1 MKKIYLC
8 LSFLILPIVSLAQ
21 SKIGYAYDMAG
32 NRTKREI
39 VIYSL
44 GAMAKKQ
51 YSNSQDDSSEKLR
64 EHFVKINPN
73 PTLGNLKIGISNLKN
88 DDKCYLELY
97 SVQGVQILAFDVNSD
112 NIDLD
117 ISNQSNGVYLLKITI
132 SNAHYLND
140 RILQILLS
148 FQTLE

>member
-39 VIYSL
+39 VISSL

-51 YSNSQDDSSEKLR
+51 YSNSLDVSSEKLR

-73 PTLGNLKIGISNLKN
+73 PTQGNLKVGISGLKN
-88 DDKCYLELY
+88 SDKCYLELY

-112 NIDLD
+112 NTDVD
-117 ISNQSNGVYLLKITI
+117 ISNQPNGIYLLKITI
-132 SNAHYLND
+132 NGKSTTWKS
-140 RILQILLS
+140 IKK
-148 FQTLE
+148 

>member
-39 VIYSL
+39 VISSL

-51 YSNSQDDSSEKLR
+51 YSNSLDVSSEKLR

-73 PTLGNLKIGISNLKN
+73 PTQGNLKVGISGLKN
-88 DDKCYLELY
+88 SDKCYLELY
-97 SVQGVQILAFDVNSD
+97 SVQGVQSLAFDVNSD
-112 NIDLD
+112 NTDVD
-117 ISNQSNGVYLLKITI
+117 ISNQPNGIYLLKITI
-132 SNAHYLND
+132 NGKSTTWK
-140 RILQILLS
+140 IIKK
-148 FQTLE
+148 

>member
-39 VIYSL
+39 VISSL

-51 YSNSQDDSSEKLR
+51 YSNSLDVSSEKLR

-73 PTLGNLKIGISNLKN
+73 PTQGNLKVGISGLKN
-88 DDKCYLELY
+88 SDKCYLELY

-112 NIDLD
+112 NTDVD
-117 ISNQSNGVYLLKITI
+117 ISNQPNGIYLLKITI
-132 SNAHYLND
+132 NGKSTTWK
-140 RILQILLS
+140 IIKK
-148 FQTLE
+148 

>member
-132 SNAHYLND
+132 NGKSTTWK
-140 RILQILLS
+140 IIKK
-148 FQTLE
+148 